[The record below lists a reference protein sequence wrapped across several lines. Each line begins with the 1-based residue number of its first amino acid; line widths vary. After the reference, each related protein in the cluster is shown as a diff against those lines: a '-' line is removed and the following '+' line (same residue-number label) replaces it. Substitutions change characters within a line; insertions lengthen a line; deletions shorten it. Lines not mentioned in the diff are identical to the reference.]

1 MASMGVRV
9 SGWQRR
15 MASRTSPS
23 PIADRETWSS
33 SFRAETYW
41 TPFSASNCRRTS
53 LARWTTL
60 SGSPAS
66 LATVSTDLLRDDII
80 QHQKELISLLR
91 DISGL
96 DGTVVFDIEVK
107 EDRSAV
113 RPVKPEDKLAHLRSK
128 NAALDELRRE
138 LELELE

>member
-1 MASMGVRV
+1 MEVTGNTIR
-9 SGWQRR
+9 
-15 MASRTSPS
+15 
-23 PIADRETWSS
+23 
-33 SFRAETYW
+33 
-41 TPFSASNCRRTS
+41 
-53 LARWTTL
+53 
-60 SGSPAS
+60 
-66 LATVSTDLLRDDII
+66 ATVSTDLLRDDII

-91 DISGL
+91 DISEL

>member
-1 MASMGVRV
+1 MRGKETFIAELG
-9 SGWQRR
+9 RR
-15 MASRTSPS
+15 RPRFATAFANMEVTGNTIR
-23 PIADRETWSS
+23 
-33 SFRAETYW
+33 
-41 TPFSASNCRRTS
+41 
-53 LARWTTL
+53 
-60 SGSPAS
+60 
-66 LATVSTDLLRDDII
+66 ATVSTDLLRDDII